1 MRVDPTVHLSPL
13 LLPYLTVRLIC
24 ESYQVIGWGA
34 TDNVEGIVF
43 AALLQQN
50 THGREVRMAMTMPP
64 ATQAEAGSAGNS
76 ETMHRS
82 NGRFVTPGFRAGF
95 VLVTSVFFAWAL
107 ANNLNDIL
115 IRQFQKA
122 LALSRA
128 EAGFIQFVFYLAYF
142 LWALPAGLLLRRFG
156 YRMGLLLGLALY
168 ATGALLFYPAAEL
181 HRYGAFL
188 FALFVLASG
197 AAFLETAANP
207 FIARFGDPARA
218 SQRLTLAQAFNGL
231 GAVVAP
237 IVGGLFIFSGVEHS
251 AQDIAGMSTTQLQSY
266 RLSEAAMVQVPY
278 LCLALFVV
286 LLGLCLTWVR
296 LPTISRVHDA
306 ASGSLGSVLRH
317 RQLRGAVLAQFF
329 YVGAQVG
336 IWSYFVDFVK
346 HLAPQTPEK
355 TAAFLLSASLLLFMV
370 GRFAGAAL
378 MQRIRPTRLL
388 GTFAA
393 ANVVLVLL
401 AMTLPGSAAI
411 GALALT
417 SFFMSIM
424 FPTIFALGIRDLG
437 EGTALGSSLIIMA
450 IIGGAVFPPLMGL
463 LSELFELQAAMALP
477 LLCFTAVG
485 LYALNAED

>member
-1 MRVDPTVHLSPL
+1 
-13 LLPYLTVRLIC
+13 
-24 ESYQVIGWGA
+24 
-34 TDNVEGIVF
+34 
-43 AALLQQN
+43 
-50 THGREVRMAMTMPP
+50 MAMTMPP
-64 ATQAEAGSAGNS
+64 ATLGEAIASEESECPPGCPPQGS
-76 ETMHRS
+76 
-82 NGRFVTPGFRAGF
+82 GRFVTPGYLAGF
-95 VLVTSVFFAWAL
+95 ALVTCAFFAWAL

-122 LALSRA
+122 LALSRG

-142 LWALPAGLLLRRFG
+142 FWALPAGLLLRRFG
-156 YRMGLLLGLALY
+156 YRAGLLIGFALY
-168 ATGALLFYPAAEL
+168 AAGALLFYPAAEL
-181 HRYGAFL
+181 RRYDGFL

-207 FIARFGDPARA
+207 LIARFGDPNRA

-251 AQDIAGMSTTQLQSY
+251 SRDIALMSAEQLRRY
-266 RLSEAAMVQVPY
+266 RMSEAAMVQSPY
-278 LCLALFVV
+278 LCLALFVAV
-286 LLGLCLTWVR
+286 LGVALAFVR
-296 LPTISRVHDA
+296 LPNVSRGSGA
-306 ASGSLGSVLRH
+306 GSGSLKSALGH
-317 RQLRGAVLAQFF
+317 RQLRAAVVAQFF

-346 HLAPQTPEK
+346 HIAPQTPER
-355 TAAFLLSASLLLFMV
+355 TAAYLLSASLLLFMI

-393 ANVVLVLL
+393 ANMVLVLL
-401 AMTLPGSAAI
+401 AMVLPGSGAI
-411 GALALT
+411 AALALT
-417 SFFMSIM
+417 SIFMSIM

-463 LSELFELQAAMALP
+463 VSEWLDLRAAMALP
-477 LLCFTAVG
+477 LLCFGAVG
-485 LYALNAED
+485 IFALKARDTAAST